1 MTIDAQSERCLEGV
15 HPDLV
20 AVVRKARET
29 TPFRV
34 TEGVRSIARQRE
46 LVAQKRSQ
54 TLKSR
59 HLTGHAVDLV
69 DMAGSYR
76 KAEMK
81 TIAEAM
87 KAAATEIG
95 VKLVWGGDWTS
106 FQDTPH
112 FELER
117 HAYPE
122 SDMRSRIMHTAG
134 GLGVGGL
141 AVPAVPKEITDNV
154 ANVQAWQGLGDS
166 AAGVI
171 KWGIASP
178 LALGI
183 LAATGALLW
192 LQRKVRGSLWTGD

>member
-1 MTIDAQSERCLEGV
+1 MDEHSEACLKGV

-20 AVVRKARET
+20 AVVRKAREAC
-29 TPFRV
+29 PFRV
-34 TEGVRSIARQRE
+34 TEGLRSLARQRE

-69 DMAGSYR
+69 DMAGSYAE
-76 KAEMK
+76 AEMK
-81 TIAEAM
+81 HISEAM
-87 KAAATEIG
+87 KAAATEMG

-122 SDMRSRIMHTAG
+122 SDMASKIKAAAAG
-134 GLGVGGL
+134 FSVP
-141 AVPAVPKEITDNV
+141 AVPAVATTNV
-154 ANVQAWQGLGDS
+154 TNVQSWQSVGEQVTGFGAWLIS
-166 AAGVI
+166 NPLKA
-171 KWGIASP
+171 GIAIG
-178 LALGI
+178 LAIVLGWI
-183 LAATGALLW
+183 VPRYVGTEEGA
-192 LQRKVRGSLWTGD
+192 G